1 MALADEKFAEVKDL
15 LYGVGNEV
23 PLDDEELFSV
33 LMTYPACLV
42 AAADGVVDETER
54 LFLLNVS
61 EELGDG
67 DVSESPERRVRSAE
81 RYRAFMWLLNER
93 DKCDQII
100 LDVLKSF
107 LESNAETVEHIKA
120 MVWGIAEA
128 SDGTSEE
135 EKKEIARIYSAL
147 NISETIN

>member
-1 MALADEKFAEVKDL
+1 MKSVEESFAQVKEL
-15 LYGVGNEV
+15 LYGAGNEV
-23 PLDDEELFSV
+23 PLDDNELMSV

-67 DVSESPERRVRSAE
+67 DVSTSPEQRMRSAE

-93 DKCDQII
+93 DQCDHII
-100 LDVLKSF
+100 LEGIKIF
-107 LESNAETVEHIKA
+107 LESNQETVEHIKA
-120 MVWGIAEA
+120 QLWGIAEA
-128 SDGTSEE
+128 SEGTSEV
-135 EKKEIARIYSAL
+135 EKQEIARIYSAL
-147 NISETIN
+147 NIEETIN